1 MSHNGFIYEARMDMM
16 ENSGHWVKKE
26 NLVFVNFSAQD
37 ASILKI
43 SVSIIKR
50 RSYFFMVL
58 SQFMAN
64 KKVLGVFWNP

>member
-1 MSHNGFIYEARMDMM
+1 MM
-16 ENSGHWVKKE
+16 VMVMAVCLYTVVSGAVKKE

-64 KKVLGVFWNP
+64 

>member
-1 MSHNGFIYEARMDMM
+1 MM
-16 ENSGHWVKKE
+16 VMVMAVCLYTVVSGAVKKE

>member
-1 MSHNGFIYEARMDMM
+1 MM
-16 ENSGHWVKKE
+16 VMVMAVCLYTVVSGAVKKE
-26 NLVFVNFSAQD
+26 NLVFVNFSAKD

-64 KKVLGVFWNP
+64 